1 MPVTCVHGMR
11 VASSVSA
18 QAPLIFIMGPTASG
32 KTALAIELLA
42 HFPCDIISVDSG
54 QVYRGM
60 DIGTAKPDAAT
71 LAHAPHRLINIREP
85 EQGYSAAEFREDA
98 LREIRT
104 ITAAGRIPV
113 LAGGTMLYFRALE
126 HGLSPLP
133 SADDEIRAAIEA
145 EAAEKG
151 WEAMHAELSRI
162 DPEAGARIHPN
173 DPQRIERALEVYRLT
188 GSAMS
193 ELQQAQ
199 IAEALPYNIIK
210 FAILPNDR
218 ERLRQQI
225 AQRFMSMIEQGF
237 IEEVAALM
245 QRPELTAD
253 TPALR
258 AVGYRQLWAYLAG
271 TMARDEAI
279 EKGIIASR
287 QFAKRQLTW
296 LRGEPD
302 LHTLALEDGDRLNKA
317 LKVLSDVPIS
327 A

>member
-1 MPVTCVHGMR
+1 MP
-11 VASSVSA
+11 A
-18 QAPLIFIMGPTASG
+18 QSPVIFIMGPTASG

-71 LAHAPHRLINIREP
+71 LAQAPHRLIDIREP
-85 EQGYSAAEFREDA
+85 QQGYSAAEFRDDA

-133 SADDEIRAAIEA
+133 SADDTIRAAIEA
-145 EAAEKG
+145 EAREKG
-151 WEAMHAELSRI
+151 WEAMHRELLRI
-162 DPEAGARIHPN
+162 DPVAGARIHPN

-188 GSAMS
+188 GSSMS

-218 ERLRQQI
+218 ERLRQRI
-225 AQRFMSMIEQGF
+225 AQRFISMIEQGF
-237 IEEVAALM
+237 IDEVAALM
-245 QRPELTAD
+245 QRPELSAD

-258 AVGYRQLWAYLAG
+258 AVGYRQLWSYLAG
-271 TMARDEAI
+271 AMTREEAI
-279 EKGIIASR
+279 EKGIIATR

-302 LHTLALEDGDRLNKA
+302 LHNLALEDGDHLKKV
-317 LKVLSDVPIS
+317 LKVLSDVPIYS
-327 A
+327 